1 MHSTAPVSRFLA
13 LKLRAL
19 WLPLLLASLAL
30 RPGAINAASDGQSEA
45 VGAVVLGILS
55 YARWPKESG
64 VLSLCLVGP
73 THYADALLRNGQ
85 PQINGRTLEVKRR
98 AFDDP
103 WLGEACN
110 AVYLGELSEGE
121 RGQLFNALREHAV
134 LSISEDTPD
143 CSVGSMFC
151 LYIKA
156 THVSFAVN
164 LDSVARSGVH
174 VHPAVLKLGQQR
186 RAP

>member
-1 MHSTAPVSRFLA
+1 MPSTAPASRFLP
-13 LKLRAL
+13 LTFRAL
-19 WLPLLLASLAL
+19 WLPFLLAALAL
-30 RPGAINAASDGQSEA
+30 RPFAVSAATDAQSEA
-45 VGAVVLGILS
+45 VDAVVLGILS

-73 THYADALLRNGQ
+73 TQYADALLRNGQ

-103 WLGEACN
+103 WLGETCN
-110 AVYLGELSEGE
+110 AVYLGELSGGE
-121 RGQLFNALREHAV
+121 RGQLFNALREHPV
-134 LSISEDTPD
+134 LSISENTPD

-151 LYIKA
+151 LDIKA

-186 RAP
+186 RVP